1 MNNLIRYVH
10 ASVRGVESLVRGLGI
25 ASMYLLLVILAVLM
39 FPVFARGGDISTIW
53 ALETAQFA
61 VGAYYILGA
70 GWSLQQ
76 GAHVRMDFLYA
87 NWKPRTKAIVDSI
100 TSFFVLFYL
109 VVMLLGGWDSCAY
122 AVVAK
127 QINHTVWAPYMA
139 PIKIAMEIGIFFMF
153 LQMVME
159 FAKSLLIVFRHPVDP
174 VDDDREEERLYE
186 GRATRP
192 TFWLTFA
199 VCGAAAAV
207 GAAMLFYGIPR
218 VTSGGGFGLLLTI
231 VGGFFAVGAPLALI
245 PVTVRRLHDLDMS
258 GWWAIGFLL
267 FSLVPG
273 LGVFTML
280 GEAILLGQ
288 DGAPG
293 TTGFGPDPKGR
304 DLIQVFD
311 PRIPKKPVPI
321 PEVPVP
327 AEPDVERPYWTPY
340 LVFFGIGI
348 AFLASGFG
356 LAAACSN
363 PTWFVLGALVF
374 LLSLLFLIRG
384 VVCMNR

>member
-1 MNNLIRYVH
+1 MKAIAKYI
-10 ASVRGVESLVRGLGI
+10 RGVEAATRYLGY

-87 NWKPRTKAIVDSI
+87 NWKPRTKAIVDSV

-153 LQMVME
+153 LQMTAE
-159 FAKSLLIVFRHPVDP
+159 FAKSLMFACGKKIALPNAEK
-174 VDDDREEERLYE
+174 EEEHLFA
-186 GRATRP
+186 GRVVRKTY
-192 TFWLTFA
+192 WLAF
-199 VCGAAAAV
+199 AAAAV
-207 GAAMLFYGIPR
+207 AGLVRAALLFLGIPR
-218 VTSGGGFGLLLTI
+218 VTPEGGFGLLLTI
-231 VGGFFAVGAPLALI
+231 LGGFLCVAAPIAVI
-245 PVTVRRLHDLDMS
+245 PVSVKRLHDLDMS
-258 GWWAIGFLL
+258 GWWAFAFGM

-273 LGVFTML
+273 LGILTII
-280 GEAILLGQ
+280 GEMILLAQ

-293 TTGFGPDPKGR
+293 KTGFGPDLKGR
-304 DLIQVFD
+304 DLIKVFF
-311 PRIPKKPVPI
+311 PRLPAEQAPI
-321 PEVPVP
+321 PEVPLP
-327 AEPDVERPYWTPY
+327 ENPDVEHSYWLPYI
-340 LVFFGIGI
+340 VFAI
-348 AFLASGFG
+348 AGMVAITLGFI
-356 LAAACSN
+356 LAAVCSN
-363 PTWFVLGALVF
+363 PTWFLLGASVF
-374 LLSLLFLIRG
+374 VISILFLVRG
-384 VVCMNR
+384 VVCMNH

>member
-1 MNNLIRYVH
+1 MTALLKY
-10 ASVRGVESLVRGLGI
+10 VRGVESLVRGLGI
-25 ASMYLLLVILAVLM
+25 AAMYLLLVILAVLM

-87 NWKPRTKAIVDSI
+87 NWKPRTKAIVDAV

-139 PIKIAMEIGIFFMF
+139 PIKIAMEVGIFFMF
-153 LQMVME
+153 LQMTAE
-159 FAKSLLIVFRHPVDP
+159 FVKSLLAACRKPVPEADA
-174 VDDDREEERLYE
+174 DAEEENLYA
-186 GRATRP
+186 GRASRASC
-192 TFWLTFA
+192 WKTFA
-199 VCGAAAAV
+199 ACAALGALGTALL
-207 GAAMLFYGIPR
+207 LFGLPR
-218 VTSGGGFGLLLTI
+218 VTPEGGFGLLLTI
-231 VGGFFAVGAPLALI
+231 VGGFLAVASPIASI
-245 PVTVRRLHDLDMS
+245 PACVRRFHDLDMS
-258 GWWAIGFLL
+258 GWWAVGFGL
-267 FSLVPG
+267 FALVPG
-273 LGVFTML
+273 LGVFTL
-280 GEAILLGQ
+280 IGEAVLLTR

-304 DLIQVFD
+304 DLIRCFN
-311 PRIPKKPVPI
+311 PRLPRKPAPL
-321 PEVPVP
+321 PEAPLP
-327 AEPDVERPYWTPY
+327 AEPDTERPYWTPY
-340 LVFFGIGI
+340 LVFAAVGLV
-348 AFLASGFG
+348 FLAGG
-356 LAAACSN
+356 YALAALLAN
-363 PTWFVLGALVF
+363 PTWFLLGAVVF

>member
-1 MNNLIRYVH
+1 MLTYVKCVE
-10 ASVRGVESLVRGLGI
+10 AGVRWLGL

-53 ALETAQFA
+53 ALEAAQFA

-87 NWKPRTKAIVDSI
+87 NWKPRTKAIVDAV

-122 AVVAK
+122 AVVSK

-153 LQMVME
+153 LQMTAE
-159 FAKSLLIVFRHPVDP
+159 FVKSLMIACRKEIVLPDAEQ
-174 VDDDREEERLYE
+174 EEERLFE
-186 GRATRP
+186 GRAVRKSWWT
-192 TFWLTFA
+192 TFA
-199 VCGAAAAV
+199 LAAV
-207 GAAMLFYGIPR
+207 AGLVGIILLVLGLPR
-218 VTSGGGFGLLLTI
+218 VTPEGGFGLLMTI
-231 VGGFFAVGAPLALI
+231 IGGFLCVAAPIATV
-245 PVTVRRLHDLDMS
+245 PVSIRRLHDLDMS
-258 GWWAIGFLL
+258 GWWAFGFAL
-267 FSLVPG
+267 FALVPG
-273 LGVFTML
+273 FGIFALI
-280 GEAILLGQ
+280 GEAILFGQ

-304 DLIQVFD
+304 DLIKVFD
-311 PRIPKKPVPI
+311 PRIPKVQAPI
-321 PEVPVP
+321 PEVPLP
-327 AEPDVERPYWTPY
+327 AEPDVERSYWLPYF
-340 LVFFGIGI
+340 VFFGVGL
-348 AFLASGFG
+348 AFLVGGYG
-356 LAAACSN
+356 LAVACAN
-363 PTWFVLGALVF
+363 PTWFVMGAIVF

>member
-1 MNNLIRYVH
+1 MKALLNY
-10 ASVRGVESLVRGLGI
+10 VRGVESLVRGLGI

-87 NWKPRTKAIVDSI
+87 NWKPRTKAIVDAI

-153 LQMVME
+153 LQMTAE
-159 FAKSLLIVFRHPVDP
+159 FVKSLLIACKKPVNLPDAET
-174 VDDDREEERLYE
+174 EEERLYA

-192 TFWLTFA
+192 VYWKTFA
-199 VCGAAAAV
+199 VCAAV
-207 GAAMLFYGIPR
+207 GAFGALLLFLGIPR
-218 VTSGGGFGLLLTI
+218 VTPEGGVGLLLTI
-231 VGGFFAVGAPLALI
+231 VGAFLMLAAPIAAI
-245 PVTVRRLHDLDMS
+245 PTCVRRFHDLDMS
-258 GWWAIGFLL
+258 GWWAVGFGL
-267 FSLVPG
+267 FALVPG
-273 LGVFTML
+273 LGVFTLL
-280 GEAILLGQ
+280 GAAILLGQ

-311 PRIPKKPVPI
+311 PRIPKKPAPI

-340 LVFFGIGI
+340 LVFAAVGFV
-348 AFLASGFG
+348 FLAGGFG
-356 LAAACSN
+356 LAAVCSN
-363 PTWFVLGALVF
+363 PTWFLLGASVF

>member
-1 MNNLIRYVH
+1 MITKILKIVE
-10 ASVRGVESLVRGLGI
+10 AAVRSLGL
-25 ASMYLLLVILAVLM
+25 AAMYLLLVVLAVLM

-70 GWSLQQ
+70 GYSLQQ

-87 NWKPRTKAIVDSI
+87 NWKPRTKAIVDSV
-100 TSFFVLFYL
+100 TSFFVIFYL

-122 AVVAK
+122 AVVSK

-139 PIKIAMEIGIFFMF
+139 PIKIAMEIGIFFML
-153 LQMVME
+153 LQMAADVV
-159 FAKSLLIVFRHPVDP
+159 KSLRTACRKPVDLP
-174 VDDDREEERLYE
+174 DAEAEEEKLYA

-192 TFWLTFA
+192 QYWKRFGI
-199 VCGAAAAV
+199 CAAAGALGALLLVV
-207 GAAMLFYGIPR
+207 GVPN
-218 VTSGGGFGLLLTI
+218 VTPDGGWGLLATIIGGFLAVAAPICTI
-231 VGGFFAVGAPLALI
+231 PAM
-245 PVTVRRLHDLDMS
+245 VRRFHDLDMS
-258 GWWAIGFLL
+258 GWWAAGFGFFALI
-267 FSLVPG
+267 PG
-273 LGVFTML
+273 LGVFVTVGAL
-280 GEAILLGQ
+280 ILLGQ

-304 DLIQVFD
+304 DLIKVFD
-311 PRIPKKPVPI
+311 PRIPKKPAPI

-327 AEPDVERPYWTPY
+327 ADPDVEHPYWTPY
-340 LVFFGIGI
+340 LVFLGVGL
-348 AFLASGFG
+348 ACAASGYG

-363 PTWFVLGALVF
+363 PTWFVLGFLVL

-384 VVCMNR
+384 ALCLKR

>member
-1 MNNLIRYVH
+1 MSALLKY
-10 ASVRGVESLVRGLGI
+10 VRGVESLVRGLGI

-87 NWKPRTKAIVDSI
+87 NWKPRTKAIVDAV

-153 LQMVME
+153 LQMTAE
-159 FAKSLLIVFRHPVDP
+159 FVKSLLIACKKPVVLPDAEQ
-174 VDDDREEERLYE
+174 EEERLYE

-192 TFWLTFA
+192 VYWKTFA
-199 VCGAAAAV
+199 VCAALGALGAAL
-207 GAAMLFYGIPR
+207 LFYGVPR
-218 VTSGGGFGLLLTI
+218 VTPEGGFGLLLTI
-231 VGGFFAVGAPLALI
+231 VGGFLVIGAPIATI
-245 PVTVRRLHDLDMS
+245 PATVRRFHDLDMS
-258 GWWAIGFLL
+258 GWWAVGFGL
-267 FSLVPG
+267 FALIPG
-273 LGVFTML
+273 LGVFTMI

-311 PRIPKKPVPI
+311 PRIPKKPAPI

-340 LVFFGIGI
+340 LVFLAIGV
-348 AFLASGFG
+348 AFLMGGFA
-356 LAAACSN
+356 LAAVCAN
-363 PTWFVLGALVF
+363 PTWFVGGVLVF
-374 LLSLLFLIRG
+374 FLSLLFLIRG

>member
-1 MNNLIRYVH
+1 MLAYVKFVEATVRY
-10 ASVRGVESLVRGLGI
+10 LGL

-87 NWKPRTKAIVDSI
+87 NWKPRTKAIVDSV

-122 AVVAK
+122 AVVSK

-153 LQMVME
+153 LQMTAE
-159 FAKSLLIVFRHPVDP
+159 FVKSLLVACKKEVVLPDA
-174 VDDDREEERLYE
+174 ERVEAQLYE
-186 GRATRP
+186 GRAPRKEWWTV
-192 TFWLTFA
+192 FGLA
-199 VCGAAAAV
+199 VLAGLAGA
-207 GAAMLFYGIPR
+207 GLLFFGVPR
-218 VTSGGGFGLLLTI
+218 VTADGGFGLLCTI
-231 VGGFFAVGAPLALI
+231 VGGFLCVAAPLATV
-245 PVTVRRLHDLDMS
+245 PASVRRLHDLDMS
-258 GWWAIGFLL
+258 GWWAFAFGMFA
-267 FSLVPG
+267 LVPG
-273 LGVFTML
+273 LGLVTLL
-280 GEAILLGQ
+280 GEALLLGQ

-304 DLIQVFD
+304 DLIKVFT
-311 PRIPKKPVPI
+311 PRTPKVQTPI
-321 PEVPVP
+321 PDVPVP
-327 AEPDVERPYWTPY
+327 AAPEAEHSYWLPY
-340 LVFFGIGI
+340 LVSFGVGV
-348 AFLASGFG
+348 ASLAGGFV

-363 PTWFVLGALVF
+363 PRGFLAGVVVF
-374 LLSLLFLIRG
+374 LLSLLLLIRG
-384 VVCMNR
+384 VVCLKR